1 MASMQALVTGAA
13 GFIGSTLVDRLLAEG
28 HAVRGVD
35 GFVPFYAEADK
46 RANLAGAAASPAF
59 ELVEADL
66 RDADLEPLL
75 DGVDVVFH
83 LAAQA
88 GVRSSWAERFADY
101 LDLNVLSTQRLLEA
115 CKSRALDRLVYA
127 SSSSVYG
134 QAARYPTD
142 EGDVPAPH
150 SPYGVTKLA
159 GEHLCSLYGANH
171 GVPTVSLRYFTVYG
185 PRQRPDMA
193 LHRLVEHGLDGTAFP
208 LYGDGRQQREFTFV
222 DDVVRATTLAATA
235 DVAPGTVVNV
245 AGGSETLLSE
255 LVDLVGEALGRPV
268 SLDRKP
274 AAPGDVA
281 RTGGSTERARRL
293 LGWSPEVGLREGVA
307 AQVAWH
313 RARAATA
320 PAAAPAP

>member
-1 MASMQALVTGAA
+1 MAPMQALVTGAA
-13 GFIGSTLVDRLLAEG
+13 GFIGSTLVDHLLTEG
-28 HAVRGVD
+28 HKVRGVEC
-35 GFVPFYAEADK
+35 FVPFYAEAEK
-46 RANLAGAAASPAF
+46 RANLVAALADPGF

-66 RDADLEPLL
+66 RDTDLGALL

-88 GVRSSWAERFADY
+88 GVRTSWAAGFEDY
-101 LDLNVLSTQRLLEA
+101 VSLNVLATQRLLEA
-115 CKSRALDRLVYA
+115 CRGRAVDRLVYA

-142 EGDVPAPH
+142 EADLPAPH

-159 GEHLCSLYGANH
+159 GEHLCRLYGANH

-193 LHRLVEHGLDGTAFP
+193 LHRLVEHGLAGTAFP
-208 LYGDGRQQREFTFV
+208 LYGDGSQQREFTFV
-222 DDVVRATTLAATA
+222 DDVVRATMAAATA
-235 DVAPGTVVNV
+235 PVRPGSVVNV

-255 LVDLVGEALGRPV
+255 LVDLVGETLGRPV
-268 SLDRKP
+268 TLDRRP
-274 AAPGDVA
+274 AAAGDVA

-293 LGWSPEVGLREGVA
+293 LDWAPEVELRAGVE
-307 AQVAWH
+307 AQVTWH
-313 RARAATA
+313 RARAGV
-320 PAAAPAP
+320 AAP

>member
-1 MASMQALVTGAA
+1 MAAMQALVTGAA
-13 GFIGSTLVDRLLAEG
+13 GFIGSTLVDHLLAEG

-35 GFVPFYAEADK
+35 CFVPFYPEADK
-46 RANLAGAAASPAF
+46 RANVAGALASPAF

-66 RDADLEPLL
+66 RGADLAALL

-88 GVRSSWAERFADY
+88 GVRTSWAEGFEDY
-101 LDLNVLSTQRLLEA
+101 VSLNVLATQRLLEA
-115 CKSRALDRLVYA
+115 CRGRALDRLVYA

-142 EGDVPAPH
+142 EGDLPAPH

-193 LHRLVEHGLDGTAFP
+193 LHRLVEHGLAGTAFP

-222 DDVVRATTLAATA
+222 DDVVRATALAATA
-235 DVAPGTVVNV
+235 DVPAGAVVNV

-255 LVDLVGEALGRPV
+255 LIDLVGETLGRPV
-268 SLDRKP
+268 ALDRRP
-274 AAPGDVA
+274 AAAGDVA
-281 RTGGSTERARRL
+281 RTGGATERARTL
-293 LGWSPEVGLREGVA
+293 LGWSPRVPLREGVE

-313 RARAATA
+313 RARAAA
-320 PAAAPAP
+320 PAS